1 LGFKAPLSQL
11 MRLRDT
17 LASNKEENIVNKEDF
32 VNINNK
38 DNNKDILLVIKDSF
52 FTIIKGLKLKKVKEK
67 EG

>member
-1 LGFKAPLSQL
+1 

>member
-1 LGFKAPLSQL
+1 

-52 FTIIKGLKLKKVKEK
+52 FTIIKGLKPKKVKGK
-67 EG
+67 ES